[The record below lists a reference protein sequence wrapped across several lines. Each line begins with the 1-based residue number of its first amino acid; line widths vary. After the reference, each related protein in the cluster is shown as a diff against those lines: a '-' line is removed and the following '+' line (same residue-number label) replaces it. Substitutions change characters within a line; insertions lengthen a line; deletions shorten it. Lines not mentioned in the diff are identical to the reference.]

1 MRSRLVAYLGT
12 GVAILCL
19 WQFLV
24 HEYLSRD
31 HTLVLQQTVEAEEQL
46 ADFRMTVAQLP
57 DFLARSHSLEASK
70 LYLQSSLYAKGDIL
84 RLLGKIDDQA
94 RARGMKIKE
103 ITPPVSELLELNSA
117 AGSPTEP
124 QFLNITLRL
133 EGDYVGFGKFVTD
146 LEQAPYFR
154 GINTCQINGSPA
166 QNMKIDFSVG
176 FRALLG
182 STEVTR

>member
-1 MRSRLVAYLGT
+1 MRSKLVAYLGA
-12 GVAILCL
+12 GIAILCL

-24 HEYLSRD
+24 HVHLNRD
-31 HTLVLQQTVEAEEQL
+31 HTLVLQQTVEAKAKL
-46 ADFRMTVAQLP
+46 ADFRTTVAQLP
-57 DFLARSHSLEASK
+57 DFLAHSHSLEESK
-70 LYLQSSLYAKGDIL
+70 LHLQSSLYAKGDIL

-94 RARGMKIKE
+94 RAHGMKIKE
-103 ITPPVSELLELNSA
+103 ITPPVSELLELNST
-117 AGSPTEP
+117 AGNPTDP

-133 EGDYVGFGKFVTD
+133 EGDYVGFGRFVTD
-146 LEQAPYFR
+146 LEQVPYFR

-182 STEVTR
+182 SAEVPI

>member
-1 MRSRLVAYLGT
+1 MRFRPIAYLGA
-12 GVAILCL
+12 GVAILCI

-31 HTLVLQQTVEAEEQL
+31 HALVLEQTTEAEAQL

-57 DFLARSHSLEASK
+57 DFLARSKSLEASM
-70 LYLQSSLYAKGDIL
+70 LDLQSSLYAKGDIL

-94 RARGMKIKE
+94 RAHGLKINE
-103 ITPPVSELLELNSA
+103 ITPPVGELLALNSA
-117 AGSPTEP
+117 ANNPSEP

-146 LEQAPYFR
+146 LEQAKYFR
-154 GINTCQINGSPA
+154 GINACRINGSPS
-166 QNMKIDFSVG
+166 QNVKIDFSVG

-182 STEVTR
+182 STEVPE